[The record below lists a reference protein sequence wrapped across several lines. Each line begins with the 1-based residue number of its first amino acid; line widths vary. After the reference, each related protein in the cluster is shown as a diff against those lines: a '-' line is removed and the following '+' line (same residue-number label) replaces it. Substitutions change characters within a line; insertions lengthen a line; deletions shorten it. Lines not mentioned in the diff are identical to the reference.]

1 MAVGERTDPARGYN
15 FAIRLQESGSGI
27 AVVALTI
34 GVPPQ
39 GGFSECSGLEMT
51 MPPEEYR
58 EGGRN
63 DTVLKF
69 PSRVSWSN
77 IRLRRGVV
85 VSNDLWDWHYA
96 FVEGRGKRRDGT
108 ITLHNDLHEPV
119 RVWRFT
125 RGFPVKWSGPL
136 MNAMQ
141 SQVAVEELEIA
152 HEGLKMLSSGAAGI
166 VGGIGQ
172 ALGLG

>member
-1 MAVGERTDPARGYN
+1 MAVGQRVDPVGSYN
-15 FAIRLQESGSGI
+15 FVIRLQESSSAI
-27 AVVALTI
+27 ALVALKI
-34 GVPPQ
+34 GTPAQ
-39 GGFSECSGLEMT
+39 GGFSECSGLEMS

-108 ITLHNDLHEPV
+108 ITLQNDLHEPV

-125 RGFPVKWSGPL
+125 RGLPVKWSGPV
-136 MNAMQ
+136 MNATQ
-141 SQVAVEELEIA
+141 SQVAIEELEIA
-152 HEGLKMLSSGAAGI
+152 HEGLKMVSSGVAGVMAGI
-166 VGGIGQ
+166 GP
-172 ALGLG
+172 ALGVG